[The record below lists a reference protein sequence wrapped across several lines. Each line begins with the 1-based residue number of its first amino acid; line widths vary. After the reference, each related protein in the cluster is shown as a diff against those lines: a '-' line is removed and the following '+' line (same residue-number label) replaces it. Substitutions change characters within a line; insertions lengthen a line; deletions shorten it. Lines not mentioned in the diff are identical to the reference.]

1 MPDMPS
7 SFASMAN
14 PAEVSAG
21 RALRDS
27 SRAAS
32 GEPISRSSVT
42 SKTSAAKSNA
52 WIYIFVAAA
61 LGGGIFFWPHLAT
74 IGTRG
79 AGEVVEKSALPLET
93 FVVNLGGGGQRA
105 YLRLGVTLGLARALS
120 RNREETAVPLVRDAI
135 LSVLAN
141 AKADELLTTQGK
153 EQLKADLLRSI
164 TQRAP
169 ELGVESV
176 FFTEFLVQM

>member
-7 SFASMAN
+7 SFASAIN
-14 PAEVSAG
+14 VSKVSG
-21 RALRDS
+21 SRAVPDFS
-27 SRAAS
+27 GAAS
-32 GEPISRSSVT
+32 GEGTSRSSVAT
-42 SKTSAAKSNA
+42 KGSASKSKA
-52 WIYIFVAAA
+52 WVYISVVAV

-74 IGTRG
+74 IGVRG
-79 AGEVVEKSALPLET
+79 AGEVAEKSTLPLET

-105 YLRLGVTLGLARALS
+105 YLRLGVTLGLAHVLP
-120 RNREETAVPLVRDAI
+120 RNREEVAVPLVRDAI

-164 TQRAP
+164 THRAP